1 MLGRWIAFMPI
12 PANMGGKLLHY
23 QASLS
28 ARAFGRVKVTLLK
41 GALPT
46 LTRPLRSGAPLGV
59 GTRGASRH
67 HSLDLASGKSNTG
80 LLKISQFGK
89 TSSVQNAFKASQT
102 FGMLLL
108 ILQTQPFEVF

>member
-1 MLGRWIAFMPI
+1 
-12 PANMGGKLLHY
+12 MGGNLLHC

-28 ARAFGRVKVTLLK
+28 ARALGRVKVTFLK
-41 GALPT
+41 GASPT
-46 LTRPLRSGAPLGV
+46 LTRPSRSGAFLGV

-67 HSLDLASGKSNTG
+67 HPLDLASGRSNSG
-80 LLKISQFGK
+80 LLEISQLGK
-89 TSSVQNAFKASQT
+89 TSSIQNAFKASQT